1 MTKDMT
7 SPLFPLSINVLP
19 GALLPL
25 QIFEPRYIDMI
36 TQCLGNSE
44 GFCIV
49 LTKEGEYLDH
59 SEFPAH
65 HDIATYVEI
74 VDFNQLDN
82 GLLGITV
89 QGKYKIKIEDIWKQ
103 TDELLL
109 GRIQKI
115 SEQDDNLSEDPG
127 YSDLWNMVQEITNH
141 PEIQK
146 LNLDLDLKSSRSVCY
161 ILASV
166 LPLRPQEKQ
175 TILELENNQ
184 DKLDYLK
191 SVIKRLGG

>member
-25 QIFEPRYIDMI
+25 QIFEPRYIDMV

-65 HDIATYVEI
+65 HDIATYVA
-74 VDFNQLDN
+74 VSYTHL
-82 GLLGITV
+82 T
-89 QGKYKIKIEDIWKQ
+89 
-103 TDELLL
+103 
-109 GRIQKI
+109 
-115 SEQDDNLSEDPG
+115 
-127 YSDLWNMVQEITNH
+127 
-141 PEIQK
+141 
-146 LNLDLDLKSSRSVCY
+146 
-161 ILASV
+161 
-166 LPLRPQEKQ
+166 LPTKA
-175 TILELENNQ
+175 
-184 DKLDYLK
+184 
-191 SVIKRLGG
+191 